1 MEETPGIDHQGARLV
16 PHEKAAQRSWV
27 SQGHMEMASEE
38 GRAQGA
44 PRTGFGARCAG
55 SVSRGL
61 GPGRSPHGLAGAGW
75 VSSPECADMSPPG
88 PRPPARPPPIGARV
102 SLAPW
107 RARVGSSLTVPSSP
121 CGPAHGLRLLKGGL
135 TPRTCHGTGLGG
147 GRRGDFCLSQ
157 HRGPGL
163 TTGRGGQRLGARPSP
178 PASAEASVP
187 AARPERVPA
196 RGGQQPGCSGTGAL

>member
-1 MEETPGIDHQGARLV
+1 
-16 PHEKAAQRSWV
+16 
-27 SQGHMEMASEE
+27 MEMASEE

-88 PRPPARPPPIGARV
+88 PRPPARPPPTGSRV

-163 TTGRGGQRLGARPSP
+163 TTGRGEQT
-178 PASAEASVP
+178 
-187 AARPERVPA
+187 
-196 RGGQQPGCSGTGAL
+196 GGQALPSCLGRGQCPCCQAWACPCPRWAAAGLQWDRCTLTSGPRPDIRGLMSAAVAHVVR